1 MTTQTDHA
9 YTLLRIDASA
19 QANDASQSK
28 KLADRFQQA
37 WLKQHP
43 EGQVIHH
50 NLADMSLKH
59 INSDFIGAMYTPEAQ
74 RNDAQKQI
82 LAESDQW
89 VAELKNAD
97 ALVISTPMYNFSI
110 PSYLKSYLDTV
121 TRVGETFRYGENGP
135 EGLLNIPKVAVIMT
149 SGGDYTQ
156 PPLDAM
162 NFVTP
167 YLQTVLSFNGLD
179 NAIMIEAPG
188 MNMGGEKQLQGLKH
202 AEEQIDQL
210 FNEPLNSRQSA

>member
-1 MTTQTDHA
+1 MTTPTDYTH
-9 YTLLRIDASA
+9 TLLRIDASA

-28 KLADRFQQA
+28 KLTDRFQQA

-50 NLADMSLKH
+50 NLADMPIKH
-59 INSDFIGAMYTPEAQ
+59 INADFIGAMYTPGEQ
-74 RNDAQKQI
+74 RSDAQKQ
-82 LAESDQW
+82 LLVESDQW
-89 VAELKNAD
+89 IEELKNAD

-167 YLQTVLSFNGLD
+167 YLKTILGFNGLD
-179 NAIMIEAPG
+179 NATMIEAPG
-188 MNMGGEKQLQGLKH
+188 MNMGGEKQLQGLKQ
-202 AEEQIDQL
+202 AEQMIDRL
-210 FNEPLNSRQSA
+210 FNE